1 MKSILRFFGL
11 VPERKQFEQETLLPS
26 GIQLWTH
33 FYHITHNRNLEGI
46 RRHGIL
52 AWSRAH
58 SEGFIDTDISDP
70 SVQQR
75 RNRPE
80 PVFKQSIHDYA
91 PLYLNP
97 KNPML
102 YVRKHLQHE
111 IVILFISPTVLDN
124 GQHVFTDGNAAAGAT
139 QFSRNRSVVAESE
152 TVLLAPRWVNSPMG
166 NAGDAL
172 KFLCTKTS
180 RRATLSRRC
189 ATTKHYV
196 SVLPHNVHSPSL
208 LMQASSSERSSACQ
222 SS

>member
-1 MKSILRFFGL
+1 MKWILGLFGL
-11 VPERKQFEQETLLPS
+11 IPGRKQLEPDTLLPS

-33 FYHITHNRNLEGI
+33 FYHMTHNRNLEGI
-46 RRHGIL
+46 LRHGIL

-58 SEGFIDTDISDP
+58 SEGLIEKDISDL

-102 YVRKHLQHE
+102 YVRKHIQHE

-124 GQHVFTDGNAAAGAT
+124 RQHVFTNGNAAAGAT
-139 QFSRNRSVVAESE
+139 QFSRDRSVVAESE
-152 TVLLAPRWVNSPMG
+152 TVLLAPRWAELPDG
-166 NAGDAL
+166 
-172 KFLCTKTS
+172 K
-180 RRATLSRRC
+180 RRRC
-189 ATTKHYV
+189 AE
-196 SVLPHNVHSPSL
+196 VLVYQSIPARYIVGAVCSNETLRRRVAVQCSFPVAVD
-208 LMQASSSERSSACQ
+208 ASFFF
-222 SS
+222 